1 MADNSTDNLNS
12 PTTSSVSTAV
22 GEGVILPGA
31 PAAPASTVSV
41 SESSTS
47 PVTPTVPAPP
57 TPPPVTSEPVDNESE
72 ATSPDPAP
80 PAAGGSNTDIS
91 PLVRTRRSKAASS
104 LQEAVVENPTVAED
118 LRYQQQSLV
127 RYQMVVNQQQ
137 AEQYIQDLEL
147 FGLNNIADNREKALH
162 LFGFYEFLHQQKES
176 ELFVDNLLKTFQL
189 AVFYDDNYVYRYYLA
204 WYYFL
209 RGDRESA
216 HAHIQDVVNKIK
228 NKQVTLYSSLAQAI
242 NVQVLKNQINDLLI
256 KLALPTLDDTL
267 AF

>member
-1 MADNSTDNLNS
+1 MADNSTANLNS
-12 PTTSSVSTAV
+12 PTTNLASTAV

-31 PAAPASTVSV
+31 PVSPAPTASV
-41 SESSTS
+41 SEPPTS
-47 PVTPTVPAPP
+47 PVAPAAPAPP

-72 ATSPDPAP
+72 VT
-80 PAAGGSNTDIS
+80 PAAVPSTSSDNTATS

-216 HAHIQDVVNKIK
+216 HAHIQDAVNKIK

>member
-1 MADNSTDNLNS
+1 MADNLTDNLNS
-12 PTTSSVSTAV
+12 PTTNSVSTAV

-41 SESSTS
+41 SEPPTS
-47 PVTPTVPAPP
+47 PVTPTAPAPP
-57 TPPPVTSEPVDNESE
+57 TPPPVTSEPIDNESE
-72 ATSPDPAP
+72 AT
-80 PAAGGSNTDIS
+80 PAAAPSAGSDNVATS

-118 LRYQQQSLV
+118 LRYHQQSLV

-242 NVQVLKNQINDLLI
+242 NVQVLRNQINDLLI

>member
-1 MADNSTDNLNS
+1 MADNLTDNLNS
-12 PTTSSVSTAV
+12 STTNSASTAV

-41 SESSTS
+41 SEPPTS
-47 PVTPTVPAPP
+47 PVTPTAPAPP
-57 TPPPVTSEPVDNESE
+57 TPPPVTSEPIDNESE
-72 ATSPDPAP
+72 AA
-80 PAAGGSNTDIS
+80 PAAAPTGSDNAATS

-118 LRYQQQSLV
+118 LRYHQQSLV

>member
-1 MADNSTDNLNS
+1 MADNLTDNLNS
-12 PTTSSVSTAV
+12 PTTNSVSMAV
-22 GEGVILPGA
+22 DEGVVLPGA
-31 PAAPASTVSV
+31 PVSPAPTASV
-41 SESSTS
+41 SEPPTS
-47 PVTPTVPAPP
+47 PVAPTAPAPP

-72 ATSPDPAP
+72 AT
-80 PAAGGSNTDIS
+80 PAAVPSTGSDNAATS

-118 LRYQQQSLV
+118 LRYHQQSLV